1 MDYINQ
7 YKTNGFFLIENI
19 YSNNEVKEL
28 LNLIDKLDT
37 KNMTDTITR
46 DKDNIFRVE
55 NVIYD
60 NEPLKKKI
68 EKDEILLILKKCMN
82 EDVILFKD
90 KIIYK
95 NSYSENS
102 LVPHVDGVFKSYNYR
117 LKKETFGWYTY
128 SSKFVNLTIMLT
140 DNTINNGCLYINNI
154 KSDDKNVIY
163 KDFIVNNQ
171 NNKINMNKIHDGFT
185 PIIGKKGSILVF
197 NPLCIHYSKN
207 NQTNQ
212 TRKNIYLTYS
222 KKKDGD
228 NYMLNLNDKKLVIH
242 NKGKCKVEKLSS
254 GNDYFNILIIGFG
267 NIGFRYLQALQE
279 LKYYSLNITIVSTK
293 NPNLKN
299 IKYNFYKDIKEIN
312 INVFSIAII
321 STCCDVRLKIVNDLV
336 SNDNIKQINNLIL
349 EKVIFSNIS
358 EYNEFNNLDKQKI
371 KNIYINSFW
380 KYCLNVNELSI
391 FNQPKINIVSNNK
404 YGICCNL
411 IHIFIYLNDLIKIE
425 NCKILNYEIIPS
437 KRKNFNELIFKMN
450 SKFLHIEQDNNLLKP
465 FLNIILEED
474 DNKLE
479 FKLME
484 NNNYLIYFYKNNI
497 LEKTYKKKITNV
509 SGHLVNQ
516 FNSML
521 IDNIDEIELCSN
533 DISYQS
539 HKNLFTVFKDIK
551 NLKIT

>member
-7 YKTNGFFLIENI
+7 YKRKGFFLIENI
-19 YSNNEVKEL
+19 YSDNEVEEL

-37 KNMTDTITR
+37 NSMTDTITR
-46 DKDNIFRVE
+46 DNNKIFRVE

-60 NEPLKKKI
+60 NELLKNKI
-68 EKDEILLILKKCMN
+68 EKNNVLTILNKCMG

-95 NSYSENS
+95 NSNSENS
-102 LVPHVDGVFKSYNYR
+102 LVPHVDGVFKTYNYR

-140 DNTINNGCLYINNI
+140 DNTINNGCLYINDI
-154 KSDDKNVIY
+154 KSDDKSVIY
-163 KDFIVNNQ
+163 DKFKVKKS
-171 NNKINMNKIHDGFT
+171 NKINMNKVNDGFT

-207 NQTNQ
+207 NHTDQ

-222 KKKDGD
+222 RKKDGD
-228 NYMLNLNDKKLVIH
+228 NYMLNLNDKILAIK
-242 NKGKCKVEKLSS
+242 NKGKNVVEKLSS

-299 IKYNFYKDIKEIN
+299 IEYNFYKDIKEIN
-312 INVFSIAII
+312 INIFSIVVI
-321 STCCDVRLKIVNDLV
+321 STCSDVRLKIVNELL
-336 SNDNIKQINNLIL
+336 SNNRIEQIDNLIL
-349 EKVIFSNIS
+349 EKVTFSNIN
-358 EYNEFNNLDKQKI
+358 EYNEFNNLNKQKI
-371 KNIYINSFW
+371 KNIYVNSFW
-380 KYCLNVNELSI
+380 KYCLDVNELSI
-391 FNQPKINIVSNNK
+391 FNQPKISVQSNTK

-425 NCKILNYEIIPS
+425 NCKILNYEIIQS
-437 KRKNFNELIFKMN
+437 KRKNFNELIFKMK
-450 SKFLHIEQDNNLLKP
+450 SKFLNVEQCNNISKP
-465 FLNIILEED
+465 FLNIILEEN

-479 FKLME
+479 FKLLE
-484 NNNYLIYFYKNNI
+484 DNNYLIYFYKNNI
-497 LEKTYKKKITNV
+497 LKKTYKKKITNV
-509 SGHLVNQ
+509 SEYLINQ
-516 FNSML
+516 FNNML
-521 IDNIDEIELCSN
+521 IENDDEIKLCSN
-533 DISYQS
+533 DISYQE
-539 HKNLFTVFKDIK
+539 HKKLFTVFKDIK
-551 NLKIT
+551 SLKIT